1 MHASMERS
9 RQGLS
14 NPPFSVCAL
23 PMDFDQIGS
32 KSAPGCLCLVISY
45 IVSRVLYVTVY
56 PLCCLY
62 AHQRR
67 AKGGGGGGEGGD
79 ASPRCRSFLLVTVH
93 ARLQQKTHTHTSTTR
108 FYVKRSPPC
117 STWFVRYTMNATRN
131 NPPFV
136 ETHKIMYLRT
146 LYSSMLAK

>member
-1 MHASMERS
+1 
-9 RQGLS
+9 
-14 NPPFSVCAL
+14 
-23 PMDFDQIGS
+23 MDFDQIGS

-93 ARLQQKTHTHTSTTR
+93 ARLQQKTHTHKHNKVLRETVAAMQYMVCTLHDERNEKQPPLCGNAQNNVLAYTVLK
-108 FYVKRSPPC
+108 YVGKVKS
-117 STWFVRYTMNATRN
+117 
-131 NPPFV
+131 
-136 ETHKIMYLRT
+136 
-146 LYSSMLAK
+146 